1 MRLVKSRTLVSDSF
15 FEKSEFVL
23 KALASK
29 FASKLVDLK
38 LKYSYHVFIHH
49 STYETLD
56 TLDLKVSMPVL
67 DLCLLKKICQ
77 KWAQ

>member
-38 LKYSYHVFIHH
+38 LKYSYHVTHYILRA
-49 STYETLD
+49 TLKSNEF
-56 TLDLKVSMPVL
+56 LD
-67 DLCLLKKICQ
+67 
-77 KWAQ
+77 